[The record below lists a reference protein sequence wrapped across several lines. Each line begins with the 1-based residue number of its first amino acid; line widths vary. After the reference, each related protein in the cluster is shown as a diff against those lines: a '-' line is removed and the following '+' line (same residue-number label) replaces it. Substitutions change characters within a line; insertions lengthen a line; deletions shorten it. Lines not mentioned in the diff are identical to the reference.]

1 MLQKQFVLD
10 VFGLIRIIKFQLV
23 RHLVV
28 IKIGIGREVYK
39 DAIKTINKLKTS
51 LLIQVMKQKAYTN

>member
-28 IKIGIGREVYK
+28 KKSGSREVYK
-39 DAIKTINKLKTS
+39 DAIKNYQQVKNIFIDTS
-51 LLIQVMKQKAYTN
+51 NETKGLY